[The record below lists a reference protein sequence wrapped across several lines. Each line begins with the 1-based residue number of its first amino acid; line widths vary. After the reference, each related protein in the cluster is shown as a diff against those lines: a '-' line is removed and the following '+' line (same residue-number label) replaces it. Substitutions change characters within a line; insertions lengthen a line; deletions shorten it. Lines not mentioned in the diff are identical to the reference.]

1 VYPFSFEPSWLA
13 YPSNCIG
20 LGVDNPDVQGFN
32 PNGLP
37 LRLPSGT
44 YHDWERGDLV
54 EIRGHFDD
62 SAAGSCRIVPPD
74 FSGQR
79 PEAAFL
85 VLFCREQ
92 FVVDQ
97 LTVTGHHD
105 LPPQY

>member
-1 VYPFSFEPSWLA
+1 
-13 YPSNCIG
+13 
-20 LGVDNPDVQGFN
+20 
-32 PNGLP
+32 
-37 LRLPSGT
+37 
-44 YHDWERGDLV
+44 V